1 MSSDPIHFKR
11 WVLLAEPER
20 TAEAYRA
27 IERSA
32 AEVCGCDPCRNF
44 LAQRDQIYPAEALA
58 LFAQL
63 GIDAT
68 REAEVYHMARVG
80 PGRHHYGGWL
90 HFVGTLQSGE
100 DSKSVLGDGGTRVS
114 FEELTAEFAIAFT
127 RVVDLVSPAFGRL
140 PVMQLEFAVEL
151 PWVLKDAHEPT

>member
-1 MSSDPIHFKR
+1 VDTVQFKR
-11 WVLLAEPER
+11 WVLLADPER

-44 LAQRDQIYPAEALA
+44 LAQHEGIYPPDVRE
-58 LFAQL
+58 LFARL
-63 GIDAT
+63 GMDWQ

-90 HFVGTLQSGE
+90 HFVGDLKSGE
-100 DSKSVLGDGGTRVS
+100 DSKTALEDGATRVS
-114 FEELTAEFAIAFT
+114 FEEITPAFAIAFT
-127 RVVDLVSPAFGRL
+127 RAPDLVAPSFGRL
-140 PVMQLEFAVEL
+140 PVLQLEFAVEL
-151 PWVLKDAHEPT
+151 PWVLGDAHEPV